1 MYLRKKRIYPKRVF
15 FYGLDESYKLVH
27 FYFCPKEDLSIWN
40 IRATGKTLRHD
51 FPNIRYVYAIDNSSM
66 IYMAYRYLRNKD
78 STENR
83 VEFKMMLEQYG
94 IEIR

>member
-1 MYLRKKRIYPKRVF
+1 MYFRKKKIHPKRVF
-15 FYGLDESYKLVH
+15 FYGLDETYKLVH

-40 IRATGKTLRHD
+40 IRATGRTLRHD
-51 FPNIRYVYAIDNSSM
+51 FPNIRYVYAVDNSAL
-66 IYMAYRYLRNKD
+66 IFMAYRELRCQD

-94 IEIR
+94 IEI